1 MNKDELGSFL
11 RSRRERVRP
20 EEAGLAA
27 GRRRQTPGLRREEVA
42 LLAGISVDYYIRL
55 EQGRGPQPSAQVLTA
70 LSRTLRL
77 TGDEHDYLLR
87 MGGQAPVRTGS
98 APEVPENALRL
109 LDRIEEFPAV
119 IVNVCWDLLAWNRML
134 VALIGD
140 PAARPPRERNTLR
153 WLFGGAPAL
162 LSDHS
167 GPARQA
173 VADLR
178 ASGRYP
184 DDPDVR
190 QIVDELTAASPL
202 FAELWAAQDIEVQRT
217 VTKRAEHPLL
227 GEMELDCDVLPLPG
241 GDHRLVLYTAA
252 PGTPSHRKLQ
262 RLRSLSGPAESSA
275 SCSGAAEGSR
285 DREAVLVDV
294 VAADEPVLDREVQR
308 ER

>member
-11 RSRRERVRP
+11 RSRRGRVRP
-20 EEAGLAA
+20 EEAGLAP

-55 EQGRGPQPSAQVLTA
+55 EQGRGPQPSAQVLVA

-87 MGGQAPVRTGS
+87 MGGQTPPRAGP
-98 APEVPENALRL
+98 APEVPKNVLRL
-109 LDRIEEFPAV
+109 LERLDEVPAV
-119 IVNVCWDLLAWNRML
+119 VVNVCWDLLAWNRML

-140 PAARPPRERNTLR
+140 PAAKPRRQRNTLR

-162 LSDHS
+162 LGNHA
-167 GPARQA
+167 GLARQA

-184 DDPDVR
+184 DDPEVR
-190 QIVDELTAASPL
+190 QFVDELAAASPL

-217 VTKRAEHPLL
+217 VTKRAVHPVM
-227 GEMELDCDVLPLPG
+227 GEMELDCDILPLPG
-241 GDHRLVLYTAA
+241 GEHRIVIYTAA
-252 PGTPSHRKLQ
+252 PGTPSHHALQ
-262 RLRSLSGPAESSA
+262 RLRSLSDSGPS
-275 SCSGAAEGSR
+275 
-285 DREAVLVDV
+285 
-294 VAADEPVLDREVQR
+294 
-308 ER
+308 

>member
-1 MNKDELGSFL
+1 MKKDELGSFL

-20 EEAGLAA
+20 EEAGLAP

-42 LLAGISVDYYIRL
+42 LLAGISVDYYIRM
-55 EQGRGPQPSAQVLTA
+55 EQGRGPQPSAQVLAA

-77 TGDEHDYLLR
+77 TGDEHEYLLR

-98 APEVPENALRL
+98 APEVPEYARRL
-109 LDRIEEFPAV
+109 LDRFEEFPAV

-140 PAARPPRERNTLR
+140 PAARPPRRRNTLR

-162 LSDHS
+162 LSDHADH
-167 GPARQA
+167 ARQA

-190 QIVDELTAASPL
+190 EIVDELTAASPL

-217 VTKRAEHPLL
+217 VTKRAMHPVV
-227 GEMELDCDVLPLPG
+227 GVMELDCDVLPLPG
-241 GDHRLVLYTAA
+241 GEHRIVLYTAA
-252 PGTPSHRKLQ
+252 PGSPSHRGLQ
-262 RLRSLSGPAESSA
+262 RLRALTESS
-275 SCSGAAEGSR
+275 SMSPLPEG
-285 DREAVLVDV
+285 
-294 VAADEPVLDREVQR
+294 R
-308 ER
+308 ERARVP